1 MRLKTVI
8 GFQVQNFFVEI
19 AIDEKAYFHR
29 FVLGQVLDMA
39 TTPAVSPLLFPLSPL
54 LLLQQVKFLIL
65 VS

>member
-1 MRLKTVI
+1 M
-8 GFQVQNFFVEI
+8 QNFFVEI